1 MDRGMVFK
9 RCLTSRCPQCGDGQ
23 LFEAYSKLWERC
35 AVCELRYRREHGA
48 MTGAMY
54 LSAVITEV
62 LAALLCV
69 ALFLLTDWSVSTG
82 LMVGIPIVI
91 AFAFFSYPKTVALW
105 VAVEYW
111 TDLKNGEPWTKL
123 R

>member
-1 MDRGMVFK
+1 MDRGTVFK
-9 RCLTSRCPQCGDGQ
+9 RCLSSRCPQCGEGE
-23 LFEAYSKLWERC
+23 LFEAYSKLWESC
-35 AVCELRYRREHGA
+35 AACELRYRREHGA

-62 LAALLCV
+62 LAAALCV
-69 ALFLLTDWSVSTG
+69 ALFLFTDWSVPTG
-82 LMVGIPIVI
+82 LMVGIPLVV
-91 AFAFFSYPKTVALW
+91 AFAIMSYPKMIAPW

-111 TDLKNGEPWTKL
+111 TDLKNGEAWVKP